1 MSRQKNAI
9 TFSYPVIRQILFT
22 VFFCL
27 VFFTVSAQKGDTS
40 KLKVESPQPSHSAK
54 KAMLYAAVCPG
65 LGQIYNKKYWK
76 LPILYA
82 GLGTA
87 VYFIF
92 FNQHYYNMYNN
103 QLSSYNPNAANNIYS
118 TSELS
123 DLVNYYHEDR
133 DLSVIITAGVYLIS
147 IVDANVDAQMYG
159 FNVSDDISF
168 RLTPNFLPNPM
179 MGGTLTFVPGITLI
193 KKL

>member
-1 MSRQKNAI
+1 MPASKSLSKRGFYFLLTGVI
-9 TFSYPVIRQILFT
+9 CLFGFSL
-22 VFFCL
+22 
-27 VFFTVSAQKGDTS
+27 SAQKADSSGQKAEKPPHVMS
-40 KLKVESPQPSHSAK
+40 RPA
-54 KAMLYAAVCPG
+54 KAMLYSAICPG

-103 QLSSYNPNAANNIYS
+103 QLSGYNPNAANNIYS

-123 DLVNYYHEDR
+123 DLITYYHNDR
-133 DLSVIITAGVYLIS
+133 DLSYIIALGVYFIS
-147 IVDANVDAQMYG
+147 IVDANVDAQMRG
-159 FNVSDDISF
+159 FDVSDNISLRF
-168 RLTPNFLPNPM
+168 SPNFVPSPVS
-179 MGGTLTFVPGITLI
+179 GTMVFTPGLTII